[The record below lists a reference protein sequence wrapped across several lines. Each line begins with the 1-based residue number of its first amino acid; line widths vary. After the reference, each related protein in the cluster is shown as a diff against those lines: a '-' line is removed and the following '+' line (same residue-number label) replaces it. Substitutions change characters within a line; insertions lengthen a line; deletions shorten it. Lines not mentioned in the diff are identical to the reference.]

1 MTDNYPPLRIPLPER
16 DDLSPE
22 GQTAWDH
29 VASSRGRDTLPNVFR
44 ALANNVGA
52 LENAASVGE
61 FIRFQA
67 GLDDTLRE
75 LAILTTAQENRCA
88 YEWTAHHRIAV
99 RDGVSPDLLNAIGT
113 AKIEAEPAPLGPAMR
128 YARLVANSQP
138 VDDETADALKES
150 LGIEKFVAFN
160 ILVGYYGMLARFINT
175 MGVPMDIAP
184 EPTPFVVNT

>member
-1 MTDNYPPLRIPLPER
+1 MTDNYPDLRIPLPER
-16 DDLSPE
+16 DDLSPA
-22 GQTAWDH
+22 GQAAWDH

-67 GLDDTLRE
+67 DLDDTMRE

-88 YEWTAHHRIAV
+88 YEWTAHYRIAE
-99 RDGVSPDLLNAIGT
+99 RDGVSPDLLSAIGT

-138 VDDETADALKES
+138 VDDETVETLKES
-150 LGIEKFVAFN
+150 LGIEKFVALN